1 MPHGAQAIAIDV
13 PYTINVLRHRARQS
27 EQTRLRCLSRNCPH
41 RDEAD
46 KRALVTDPPPFEE
59 LAEDDREATAFEVEP
74 TEAESVS
81 VPEEDDTV
89 PPGLPGATQAEGRD
103 YLIDLWPFARP
114 KGASGENEILHR
126 TADSVDSHSKETS
139 SLNEAADSQG
149 YYHQIFDEV
158 LKATGCKYVCVIS
171 ASAHPSPWLAARQMG
186 CDSWQHIV
194 LCSVALS
201 RLGSMFIE

>member
-1 MPHGAQAIAIDV
+1 MPHGAQATAVDV

-59 LAEDDREATAFEVEP
+59 LAEDDREAMEFEVEP
-74 TEAESVS
+74 TEGES
-81 VPEEDDTV
+81 VPEKDNTV
-89 PPGLPGATQAEGRD
+89 PPGLPGATEAEGRD

-114 KGASGENEILHR
+114 KGASGEDEILHR

-158 LKATGCKYVCVIS
+158 LKAWLQVRLCHFSLSSPFPLACS
-171 ASAHPSPWLAARQMG
+171 AADGLRLLATHCAVQRSLKSAG
-186 CDSWQHIV
+186 
-194 LCSVALS
+194 
-201 RLGSMFIE
+201 